1 MTNRRGSMAMHER
14 DRWNDEAVL
23 MALQPWEVDV
33 IDRGLSCLAALA
45 STHPEWDHV
54 QGQEEPAMAV
64 VQKLNQVLEH
74 QGYQGGV
81 EGVRRLLAA
90 GDVASDADAA

>member
-1 MTNRRGSMAMHER
+1 MYER

-64 VQKLNQVLEH
+64 VQKLNQVLEY
-74 QGYQGGV
+74 QGYRGGI
-81 EGVRRLLAA
+81 EGVRSYLAENGHA
-90 GDVASDADAA
+90 PDGGDR

>member
-1 MTNRRGSMAMHER
+1 MTGRDR

-33 IDRGLSCLAALA
+33 IDRGLACLAALA

-54 QGQEEPAMAV
+54 QGQEQPALAV
-64 VQKLNQVLEH
+64 AGKLNQVLEY
-74 QGYQGGV
+74 QGYAGGI
-81 EGVRRLLAA
+81 EGVRDLLQD
-90 GDVASDADAA
+90 GDAAPEA